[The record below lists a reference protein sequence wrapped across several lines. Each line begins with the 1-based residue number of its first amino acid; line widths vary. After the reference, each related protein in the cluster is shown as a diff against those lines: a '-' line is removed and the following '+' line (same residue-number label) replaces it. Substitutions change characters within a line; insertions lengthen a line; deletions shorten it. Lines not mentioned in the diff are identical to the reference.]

1 MSTKDPLSVPILTV
15 NFRRFVSCVG
25 PVFWLQDRIE
35 EIVVWKKG
43 WKVTCAW
50 LCAYGFFCYF
60 PHLIL
65 CLPHIALI
73 SIILATYPYPASNG
87 KDNGGISSIAP
98 DQPPPAEGSVPWQA
112 NIQAIQ
118 NLMGTFSDV
127 MDFVKPY
134 TYHLRL
140 TPAHLYPDNPS
151 SLHPSTSASSNLSSS
166 NSATPLSSDPS
177 TTSNP
182 LADPTSHSD
191 ASSSPRSQKRKTPQS
206 SPYTSHMLTLL
217 IVTLPPLAYI
227 VSLPVFPLRL
237 AFFLAGAAPV
247 LGLHPWV
254 RNVLVPTAILV
265 GERTWNSPLPESVVG
280 AIQRVRAYKRAV
292 EWRFNQRWSNGRIK
306 GETKIQNEDEEECG
320 KLLVG
325 KGRCA
330 ALKTIAQRVVD
341 NDRLTDGCW
350 QSEMREVELWENE
363 RYVGGCLPCRI
374 RNIRLI
380 AFLNRSSII
389 VRACV
394 HVVNP

>member
-1 MSTKDPLSVPILTV
+1 MLSRLLSSPDSVSAAYSANFHYSCNISVSCQQWERQRRYIVNCPRPTSACGRIRPMAGKHSGNPKPYGHVVRFLTTFDSSILT
-15 NFRRFVSCVG
+15 
-25 PVFWLQDRIE
+25 
-35 EIVVWKKG
+35 
-43 WKVTCAW
+43 T
-50 LCAYGFFCYF
+50 
-60 PHLIL
+60 
-65 CLPHIALI
+65 
-73 SIILATYPYPASNG
+73 
-87 KDNGGISSIAP
+87 DNTS
-98 DQPPPAEGSVPWQA
+98 
-112 NIQAIQ
+112 
-118 NLMGTFSDV
+118 SDV

-166 NSATPLSSDPS
+166 NSANPLSSDPS

-182 LADPTSHSD
+182 LADPTSNSD

-265 GERTWNSPLPESVVG
+265 GERAWNSPLPESVVG
-280 AIQRVRAYKRAV
+280 AIQRVRAYKRAI

-306 GETKIQNEDEEECG
+306 GETKIQNEDEEERG

-363 RYVGGCLPCRI
+363 RYVGGCLPCHI

-380 AFLNRSSII
+380 ATEQVLHH
-389 VRACV
+389 RASLRPCRQ
-394 HVVNP
+394 PLSRA